1 MNNKKNKFLVYKKI
15 FKFKKFFLNSNNEL
29 FSNKKM
35 LNFIKIFKILTNLKH
50 FGIFFPSNFE
60 FNNNWIF
67 AFWKKGF
74 VSNFRLIR
82 WFFINKIFVK
92 TLPNFLINLTLNNDI
107 SLEIKKKE
115 IPLINLKKFKI
126 DSKFYD
132 YYLNNNYNKEI
143 LNFDYLFFL
152 IKTFNFLK
160 NYKNV

>member
-1 MNNKKNKFLVYKKI
+1 MNNKNKKFLVYKK
-15 FKFKKFFLNSNNEL
+15 FLKFKTFFLCSNIEIL
-29 FSNKKM
+29 SNKKV

-74 VSNFRLIR
+74 VSNFRLSR

-126 DSKFYD
+126 DSKSYD